1 MSGVVV
7 DGVGGFDEGG
17 VSRGGFA
24 GVEVAVEARE
34 VAAGYFEANDVAFEE
49 DVAGGPEV
57 DFVFVDFA
65 WLEEFC
71 WACGGFAI
79 AGAQDSLGEILH
91 VAIGP
96 DVDEFCGEV
105 GVDGGGGGVEIEGDR
120 AGDFDVS
127 FERRR
132 GVDEDVG
139 AGFHFFLIARAGGQM
154 RADRSRVGR
163 LRWERGWRGRR

>member
-1 MSGVVV
+1 MVLVALT
-7 DGVGGFDEGG
+7 EGG
-17 VSRGGFA
+17 VSRRGFA

-49 DVAGGPEV
+49 DVAGGPEI

-65 WLEEFC
+65 GLEEFC
-71 WACGGFAI
+71 RAGGGFAI
-79 AGAQDSLGEILH
+79 AGAQDSFGEVLH

-120 AGDFDVS
+120 AGDFDVAV
-127 FERRR
+127 ERRS
-132 GVDEDVG
+132 GVDENVG
-139 AGFHFFLIARAGGQM
+139 AALPLLSDRGGQ
-154 RADRSRVGR
+154 RVDAADRSRAGR
-163 LRWERGWRGRR
+163 LRWERDWRDRK